1 MKKEKEKERR
11 RKGNE
16 NKRDVGSDFPWKTKE
31 KETIAVVHRV
41 LLESSYC
48 VLFSARDYAQLLATS
63 TTQTY
68 GKQLRISSVSVFKS
82 PSPPSFVSSL
92 SFRVSPRLDYFS
104 EVRVTWRIYNR
115 KKKCLISTIVR

>member
-1 MKKEKEKERR
+1 MKKEKERER

-16 NKRDVGSDFPWKTKE
+16 NKRDVGSDFPWKTKG

-41 LLESSYC
+41 LLESSYY

-82 PSPPSFVSSL
+82 PPLPPLSPL
-92 SFRVSPRLDYFS
+92 
-104 EVRVTWRIYNR
+104 
-115 KKKCLISTIVR
+115 